1 MGRAPFY
8 AVDVGTTEDQA
19 AGASGT
25 ATGGASPP
33 RQLKDR
39 EREAMKL
46 RDKGWSYRRIADA
59 LQVQYILVSQWLSG
73 IEKPLVRP
81 RLAEAD
87 EDAVSTV
94 TVVARVASADLRA
107 LAAKHE
113 ALERRIDA
121 LAADVDALKATVA
134 GLTKPA

>member
-1 MGRAPFY
+1 
-8 AVDVGTTEDQA
+8 
-19 AGASGT
+19 
-25 ATGGASPP
+25 
-33 RQLKDR
+33 
-39 EREAMKL
+39 MKL

>member
-8 AVDVGTTEDQA
+8 AVDVGTIRDQA
-19 AGASGT
+19 SGASGT
-25 ATGGASPP
+25 AAAAAP

-81 RLAEAD
+81 RSVDAD
-87 EDAVSTV
+87 EDAGSTV
-94 TVVARVASADLRA
+94 NVVARVASADLRA

-113 ALERRIDA
+113 VLEQRIDA